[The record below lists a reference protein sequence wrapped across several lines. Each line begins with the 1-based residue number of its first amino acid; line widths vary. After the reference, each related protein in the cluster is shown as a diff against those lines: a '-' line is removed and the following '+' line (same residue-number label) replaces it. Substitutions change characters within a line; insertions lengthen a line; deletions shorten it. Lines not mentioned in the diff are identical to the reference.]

1 MLHQQVLGADVAVDP
16 DGWAVPGRGQ
26 GRLPQVR
33 RGVGIDAA
41 TQHVDRVPRLGVVGC
56 KRRAAK
62 EIVMPR
68 RGSTRRVDSIQGS
81 QKVRQ
86 CGRELDLISYRLN
99 ARSEERRVGKE
110 WRALWSACHHES

>member
-41 TQHVDRVPRLGVVGC
+41 TQHIDRVARLGVVGGEGC
-56 KRRAAK
+56 AAIEVVLSGRR
-62 EIVMPR
+62 
-68 RGSTRRVDSIQGS
+68 STRRVDSIEGS
-81 QKVRQ
+81 QKARQ
-86 CGRELDLISYRLN
+86 GGRELDLISYRLN
-99 ARSEERRVGKE
+99 
-110 WRALWSACHHES
+110 